1 MNNFSYILKLE
12 TLPANLQD
20 MVTEA
25 QAACTK
31 DGEFYLYLDDEDEN
45 ASFPSFKCFYLYY
58 CENVFA
64 GFLSIFIQDVS
75 SACISGFVLPEYRR
89 KHIFTALFQNAC
101 EELSKLPTPI
111 HDIEFHIPLHDA
123 TATTPAIQF
132 LKQNGYSL
140 HHEEYLLCYD
150 FDNSDLKTN
159 SNSGLISDSKISL
172 EPDSNFDCEFDE
184 ENSEYTFWLGD
195 TYIGG
200 CLIYTPEPYAAP
212 DCEPAYVTTPEH
224 EPAYATTPE
233 HEPAYVTAPEHE
245 PVYATIYDYEIL
257 EEYRGNGYGK
267 NGLLAILKDLQ
278 EQKIQKVLLHV
289 SGLNKKA
296 HSLYISCGFQVQS
309 GFSVHK
315 PSDV

>member
-64 GFLSIFIQDVS
+64 GFLSIFIQDAS

-101 EELSKLPTPI
+101 EELSKLSTPI

-150 FDNSDLKTN
+150 FDNF
-159 SNSGLISDSKISL
+159 DSKIYL
-172 EPDSNFDCEFDE
+172 KPDSNFDCEFDE

-212 DCEPAYVTTPEH
+212 ACEPP
-224 EPAYATTPE
+224 YA
-233 HEPAYVTAPEHE
+233 TAPESE
-245 PVYATIYDYEIL
+245 PSYATIYDYEIL